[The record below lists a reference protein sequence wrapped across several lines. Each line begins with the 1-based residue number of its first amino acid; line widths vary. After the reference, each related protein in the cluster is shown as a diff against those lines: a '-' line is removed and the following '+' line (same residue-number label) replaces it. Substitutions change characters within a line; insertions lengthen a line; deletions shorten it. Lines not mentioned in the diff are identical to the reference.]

1 MNKKIQKI
9 FRGKVKSFDEK
20 THTATIMISTGDIDR
35 DREII
40 EPKAF
45 QKNLGNY
52 MAHPILLSSHR
63 AETLTRQI
71 GEAKAIRITDDGV
84 EGDYEWYAGKI
95 GPDGRSMNPEAD
107 WGWFLV
113 TRGIAAFSV
122 GFMPVA
128 WLDKWSQPMISQEDS
143 ARGIARR
150 YTEIELFENSQV
162 LIPANPNAVQ
172 RRMDEAEG
180 EEKEL
185 LELATKELK
194 AEEIEPFKKAEEEA
208 EKKRYEE
215 SRDKFLAWFKDPVV
229 KEQIEK
235 LFDERLQEALKD
247 LKRPKHYS
255 EILLDAGANGLKQT
269 STGDQ
274 TDDDEDDEEQSPI
287 QNKDA
292 LIGAIREGIQEAIK

>member
-20 THTATIMISTGDIDR
+20 THTATVLISTGDIDR
-35 DREII
+35 DGEVI

-52 MAHPILLSSHR
+52 MAHPVLLSSHR
-63 AETLTRQI
+63 ADQLTRQI
-71 GEAKAIRITDDGV
+71 GEAKAIRITDEGV
-84 EGDYEWYAGKI
+84 EGDYEWYAKQG
-95 GPDGRSMNPEAD
+95 NPEAD

-122 GFMPVA
+122 GFMPIT

-194 AEEIEPFKKAEEEA
+194 PEDVEPFKKAEERA
-208 EKKRYEE
+208 EQKRYEE
-215 SRDKFLAWFKDPVV
+215 SRTKFLAWFKDPEV
-229 KEQIEK
+229 KAEIEK
-235 LFDERLQEALKD
+235 IFNERIEKAVEEGKEI
-247 LKRPKHYS
+247 PKHYS
-255 EILLDAGANGLKQT
+255 EIILDAGASVPKQT
-269 STGDQ
+269 P
-274 TDDDEDDEEQSPI
+274 TDDAEDNAEEQETEKKLN
-287 QNKDA
+287 QDA
-292 LIGAIREGIQEAIK
+292 LLGAIREGVQEGIK

>member
-20 THTATIMISTGDIDR
+20 THTATVLISTGDIDR
-35 DREII
+35 DGEVI

-52 MAHPILLSSHR
+52 MAHPVLLSSHR
-63 AETLTRQI
+63 ADQLTRQI
-71 GEAKAIRITDDGV
+71 GEAKAIRITDEGV
-84 EGDYEWYAGKI
+84 EGDYEWYAKQG
-95 GPDGRSMNPEAD
+95 NPEAD

-122 GFMPVA
+122 GFMPIT

-194 AEEIEPFKKAEEEA
+194 PEDVEPFKKAEERA
-208 EKKRYEE
+208 EQKRYEE
-215 SRDKFLAWFKDPVV
+215 SRTKFLAWFKDPEV
-229 KEQIEK
+229 KAEIEK
-235 LFDERLQEALKD
+235 IFNERIEKAVEEGTI
-247 LKRPKHYS
+247 PKHYS
-255 EILLDAGANGLKQT
+255 ELLLGDGGQVPNHRPTKDAQ
-269 STGDQ
+269 
-274 TDDDEDDEEQSPI
+274 DDDNDEEQSPI

-292 LIGAIREGIQEAIK
+292 FLGAIRAGIQEGIR